1 MPGGWTMSMMWMRMP
16 GQTWAASAAMF
27 MLMWLAMMI
36 AMMLPSALP
45 MLLNFRRSLIGNRH
59 ENTGAPVMLAA
70 SGYFLVWSLIGAAV
84 YPLGAGLALA
94 AMRLEWVSRTVPA
107 LSGAALIAAGAMQ
120 FTRWKLSGLRQCRN
134 PSGCAAAPNSNALG
148 MGWRYGLRQGLS
160 CFVCCAAPMLAL
172 LVLGAM
178 NLTVMVLI
186 TAFIALEKL
195 LPKPEPVVRILG
207 AALAVTGAI
216 FIVRLF

>member
-1 MPGGWTMSMMWMRMP
+1 
-16 GQTWAASAAMF
+16 
-27 MLMWLAMMI
+27 MMI

-45 MLLNFRRSLIGNRH
+45 MLLNFRRALIGKRH
-59 ENTGAPVMLAA
+59 ESTGAPVTLAA
-70 SGYFLVWSLIGAAV
+70 SGYFLVWSLIGAVV
-84 YPLGAGLALA
+84 YPLGVGLALA

-107 LSGAALIAAGAMQ
+107 VSGVALIAAGAMQ

-134 PSGCAAAPNSNALG
+134 PSGCATPQNSDALR

-186 TAFIALEKL
+186 TAVIALEKL
-195 LPKPEPVVRILG
+195 ISKPEPVVRILG
-207 AALAVTGAI
+207 VALAVIGAI